1 MAHHK
6 LTPREKR
13 KIRVR
18 KKIAGTPEKPRLS
31 VYRSNRYLY
40 AQIIDDQTQKTLV
53 SVSSVKDSKNPNK
66 QTAKLI
72 GQTVAAKALENKIE
86 TVVFDRNGYQFHGV
100 IKELA
105 DAARSGG
112 LKF

>member
-1 MAHHK
+1 MSHKK

-18 KKIAGTPEKPRLS
+18 KKIVGTSERPRLS
-31 VYRSNRYLY
+31 VYRSNRYVY
-40 AQIIDDQTQKTLV
+40 AQIIDDAQSKTLV
-53 SVSSVKDSKNPNK
+53 SVSSLKDGKNSNK
-66 QTAKLI
+66 STARLV
-72 GQTVAAKALENKIE
+72 GQSIAAKAIKDDIQ

-105 DAARSGG
+105 DAAREGG